1 MGARSCLFDFLLF
14 LAIIIDIVIL
24 LNPVINASRSSYFSL
39 LLVHIYTQRND
50 SVERRDSNVMPWIGV
65 RQATLPP
72 QSGDGSC

>member
-39 LLVHIYTQRND
+39 LLVHIYIHRGMTAWSD
-50 SVERRDSNVMPWIGV
+50 EIPM
-65 RQATLPP
+65 
-72 QSGDGSC
+72 